1 MKLVLFTPLCL
12 RLNELSDQPL
22 TSLSLTFC
30 LCVSVLKPSWN
41 KGLCH
46 RLPGRSAPGV
56 VRPILFLLIDHRP
69 ANTTIQHVNRTFK
82 KKKKKKP
89 MKKKQT
95 KNWKKSSNYLLFIV
109 IDRFGDQSTLESVD
123 RNCKSWFENRFS
135 STCRSNAQNLMS
147 LISTS
152 GRNATIF
159 HFLPLTETKVNWTR
173 PRHQM
178 SSLRSDLIVWFSL
191 IVSLWRSFS
200 RSTVTMIIRM
210 FDVYFIPLLFDLFC
224 SFLELE

>member
-1 MKLVLFTPLCL
+1 MC
-12 RLNELSDQPL
+12 
-22 TSLSLTFC
+22 
-30 LCVSVLKPSWN
+30 PSWSPPET
-41 KGLCH
+41 KD
-46 RLPGRSAPGV
+46 SAIDSPDAQ
-56 VRPILFLLIDHRP
+56 RQEWFAQYFSFWSTTDLQTQRFSMSTELL
-69 ANTTIQHVNRTFK
+69 K
-82 KKKKKKP
+82 KKREKEKTDE
-89 MKKKQT
+89 KKQT

>member
-1 MKLVLFTPLCL
+1 MFKTK
-12 RLNELSDQPL
+12 RAE
-22 TSLSLTFC
+22 
-30 LCVSVLKPSWN
+30 
-41 KGLCH
+41 
-46 RLPGRSAPGV
+46 RSASHFSFLNFLFV
-56 VRPILFLLIDHRP
+56 CVRPEALLKQRTLPSTPRTLSARSGSPNTFPFDRP
-69 ANTTIQHVNRTFK
+69 QTCKHNDSACQQNFK
-82 KKKKKKP
+82 KKKEKEKTDE
-89 MKKKQT
+89 KKQT

-210 FDVYFIPLLFDLFC
+210 FDVYFISLLFDLFC

>member
-1 MKLVLFTPLCL
+1 MFKTKRAERSASHFSFLNFLFV
-12 RLNELSDQPL
+12 
-22 TSLSLTFC
+22 
-30 LCVSVLKPSWN
+30 CVSVLKPSWN

-69 ANTTIQHVNRTFK
+69 ANTTIQHVNRTLK
-82 KKKKKKP
+82 KKRKR
-89 MKKKQT
+89 
-95 KNWKKSSNYLLFIV
+95 KNWWKKTNKKLEKIFKLFV
-109 IDRFGDQSTLESVD
+109 IYRHWSVRGSVTLESVD

-191 IVSLWRSFS
+191 IVSLWMSFS

-210 FDVYFIPLLFDLFC
+210 FDVYFIPLLFDFFC